1 MKKLLFTI
9 IGLSGLALAQAQ
21 SLDRSIRPQPGPAA
35 EIKLAD
41 AETFTLPNGLKVFVV
56 ENHKLPAVTYSIQ
69 LNIYPEAEGDKAGL
83 SSFVG
88 NLITSGT
95 KNMKKDQFNEA
106 VDQIGATLAASGQS
120 IVGQSLTKHQD
131 KLLSLMS
138 DIILNPDFKE
148 EELDK
153 LRKQTLAGFDAN
165 SNDPDFILNNVSQ
178 VVTYGPNHPYGE
190 VPDHQTIN
198 NIKLE
203 DCNNY
208 FKTYFRPNVAYL
220 AVVGDITLAQ
230 AKELVTK
237 YFGKWEQADVPKA
250 EYPTAYAPAQAVVE
264 FVPRAGAV
272 QSVIGITYPLV
283 LKIGSPDVIK
293 ARVLNE
299 ILGGSSQGRLFQ
311 NLRETHGW
319 TYGAYSS
326 LNTDPIVGRFNAY
339 IKCRNEVTDSS
350 IAETLKE
357 MEELRNHPVSQET
370 LNNTLQYMAGVFAL
384 GLESPQTIAQYA
396 INIDRFDM
404 PKDYYK
410 NYLKNL
416 AAITPHDIQGMARRY
431 LAPKNAN
438 IVVVGNPT
446 ELNKIKKFS
455 ADSTVYFF
463 DAFGKPVHSTE
474 SKVINGLTVQD
485 VINKYIDAIGGK
497 KAIESLKDLFIVSDV
512 EMGRQAYTTTVKAI
526 SPDKIL
532 MEMKVVMQG
541 GNNFTLQSLDDPDA
555 RKDYTQE
562 NKVLYNTK
570 TVINGDSGYNMQNKE
585 KSTLPAEMVKAY
597 KTDADLQALLH
608 PEKYSISYSLLGEEN
623 ADGEDCY
630 MVEKGENEGR
640 KKSIQYYSKNSG
652 LLVKEIVTTES
663 GAGKKVEIKS
673 YSEYKE
679 VRNGNGYKIP
689 FKTIS
694 LDPTQKTIKVASAR
708 ANSNVKE
715 SEFK

>member
-9 IGLSGLALAQAQ
+9 IALSGLAFAQAQ
-21 SLDRSIRPQPGPAA
+21 SLDRSIRPKPGPAA

-41 AETFTLPNGLKVFVV
+41 PETFTLPNGLKVFVV
-56 ENHKLPAVTYSIQ
+56 ENHKMPSVTYSIQ
-69 LNIYPEAEGDKAGL
+69 LNIYPEAEGAQSGL
-83 SSFVG
+83 SGFVG
-88 NLITSGT
+88 SLITSGT

-120 IVGQSLTKHQD
+120 IYGQSLTKHQD
-131 KLLSLMS
+131 KLLALMS
-138 DIILNPDFKE
+138 DVILHPDFKKD
-148 EELDK
+148 ELDK

-165 SNDPDFILNNVSQ
+165 SNDPDFILSNVSR
-178 VVTYGPNHPYGE
+178 VVTYGPAHPYGE

-203 DCNNY
+203 DCTKY
-208 FKTYFRPNVAYL
+208 FQTYFRPNVAYM

-237 YFGKWEQADVPKA
+237 YFGKWEQAPVPKA
-250 EYPTAYAPAQAVVE
+250 EYPTAYAPARSVVE

-293 ARVLNE
+293 ARALNE

-326 LNTDPIVGRFNAY
+326 LSADPVVGQFNAY

-357 MEELRNHPVSQET
+357 MEELRNHPVSKET
-370 LNNTLQYMAGVFAL
+370 LTNTLQYMAGVFAL

-410 NYLKNL
+410 SYLKNL
-416 AAITPHDIQGMARRY
+416 AAITPYDIQGMARKY
-431 LAPKNAN
+431 LAPDNVN
-438 IVVVGNPT
+438 IVVVGNQT
-446 ELNKIKKFS
+446 ELSKIKRFS

-463 DAFGKPVHSTE
+463 DAFGKPVQSTE
-474 SKVINGLTVQD
+474 SKIINGVTVQD

-497 KAIESLKDLFIVSDV
+497 KAIESLKDIFIVSDIEV
-512 EMGRQAYTTTVKAI
+512 GRQGYTTTLKAI

-532 MEMKVVMQG
+532 MEMKVIQQG
-541 GNNFTLQSLDDPDA
+541 GNNFSLSSNDA
-555 RKDYTQE
+555 TEQTSEVVYY
-562 NKVLYNTK
+562 NKM
-570 TVINGDSGYNMQNKE
+570 VINGDNGYSMQNKK
-585 KSTLPAEMVKAY
+585 KSNMPEGMVKDY
-597 KTDADLQALLH
+597 KTDADLQVLLH
-608 PEKYSISYSLLGEEN
+608 PEKYAISYSLLGEEN
-623 ADGEDCY
+623 TDGEDCY
-630 MVEKGENEGR
+630 TVEKGENEGR

-652 LLVKEIVTTES
+652 LLVKEIVTTD
-663 GAGKKVEIKS
+663 GGGGKKVEIKS
-673 YSEYKE
+673 YSDYKE
-679 VRNGNGYKIP
+679 VRGGSGYKIP
-689 FKTIS
+689 YKTIS
-694 LDPTQKTIKVASAR
+694 LDPTQKIINVASAR
-708 ANSNVKE
+708 ANSNIKE

>member
-9 IGLSGLALAQAQ
+9 IALSGLAFAQAQ
-21 SLDRSIRPQPGPAA
+21 SLDRSIRPKPGPAA

-41 AETFTLPNGLKVFVV
+41 PETFTLPNGLKVFVV
-56 ENHKLPAVTYSIQ
+56 ENHKLPSVTYSIQ
-69 LNIYPEAEGDKAGL
+69 LNVYPEAEGAQAGL

-88 NLITSGT
+88 SLMTSGT

-120 IVGQSLTKHQD
+120 IYGQALTKHQD
-131 KLLSLMS
+131 KLLTLMS
-138 DIILNPDFKE
+138 DVILHPDFKKD
-148 EELDK
+148 ELDK
-153 LRKQTLAGFDAN
+153 LRKQTLASFDAN
-165 SNDPDFILNNVSQ
+165 SNDPDFILSNVSQ
-178 VVTYGPNHPYGE
+178 VVTYGASHPYGE
-190 VPDHQTIN
+190 IPDHQTIN

-203 DCNNY
+203 DCTKY
-208 FKTYFRPNVAYL
+208 FQTYFRPNVAYM

-230 AKELVTK
+230 VKELVTK
-237 YFGKWEQADVPKA
+237 YFGKWEQASVPKA
-250 EYPTAYAPAQAVVE
+250 EYPTAYAPAQSVVE

-283 LKIGSPDVIK
+283 LKTGSPDVIK

-326 LNTDPIVGRFNAY
+326 LNADPVVGQFDAY

-357 MEELRNHPVSQET
+357 MEDLRNHPVTKEALQ
-370 LNNTLQYMAGVFAL
+370 NTLQYMAGVFAL

-396 INIDRFDM
+396 INIDRFEM

-416 AAITPHDIQGMARRY
+416 AAITPYDIQGMARKY
-431 LAPKNAN
+431 LAPNNAN

-463 DAFGKPVHSTE
+463 DAFGKPVQSTE
-474 SKVINGLTVQD
+474 SKVINGVAVND

-497 KAIESLKDLFIVSDV
+497 SAIESLKDLFIVSDV
-512 EMGRQAYTTTVKAI
+512 EVGRQAYTTTLKTI

-532 MEMKVVMQG
+532 MEMKVIQQG
-541 GNNFTLQSLDDPDA
+541 GNNFSLSSNDA
-555 RKDYTQE
+555 TEQTSEVVYY
-562 NKVLYNTK
+562 NKM
-570 TVINGDSGYNMQNKE
+570 VINGDSGYSLQNKK
-585 KSTLPAEMVKAY
+585 KSNMPEGMVKDY
-597 KTDADLQALLH
+597 KTDADLQVLLH
-608 PEKYSISYSLLGEEN
+608 PEKYAISYSLLGEEN
-623 ADGEDCY
+623 TDGEDCY
-630 MVEKGENEGR
+630 TVEKGENEGR
-640 KKSIQYYSKNSG
+640 KKSIQYYSKKSG
-652 LLVKEIVTTES
+652 LLIKEIVTTD
-663 GAGKKVEIKS
+663 GGGGKQVEIKS
-673 YSEYKE
+673 YSDYKE
-679 VRNGNGYKIP
+679 VRGGNGYKIP
-689 FKTIS
+689 YKTIS
-694 LDPTQKTIKVASAR
+694 LDPTQKIINVASAR